1 MTDRDDDPVAPEDV
15 KPTEALSDIYAE
27 DGSVR
32 SDFLTMV
39 GAAIADRDL
48 LFLRKN
54 VARLHESELGD
65 VLESILPEQRHA
77 LVRLLGSDFDM
88 TALTEVDEGIGSISS
103 TRCRTSRLPPVSAS
117 SIRTTRSTFS
127 RTSTTKIARISS
139 HNCRSPSASD

>member
-15 KPTEALSDIYAE
+15 KPTEAPSDIYAE

-54 VARLHESELGD
+54 GA
-65 VLESILPEQRHA
+65 A
-77 LVRLLGSDFDM
+77 
-88 TALTEVDEGIGSISS
+88 
-103 TRCRTSRLPPVSAS
+103 
-117 SIRTTRSTFS
+117 
-127 RTSTTKIARISS
+127 ARIGTWRPPGI
-139 HNCRSPSASD
+139 HPA